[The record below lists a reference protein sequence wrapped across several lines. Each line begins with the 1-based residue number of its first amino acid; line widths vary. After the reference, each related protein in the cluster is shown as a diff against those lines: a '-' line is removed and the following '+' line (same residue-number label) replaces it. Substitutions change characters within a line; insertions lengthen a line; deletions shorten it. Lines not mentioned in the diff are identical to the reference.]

1 MQYSHYK
8 RTMLVA
14 VNATSAELMK
24 IAKILVISRIDC
36 QVPMSSAERG
46 SARRINWH
54 SFQAST
60 RISVW
65 RYVIRINQFR
75 IRRRSTGS
83 KNWLLQHIPFPIN
96 V

>member
-1 MQYSHYK
+1 VQYSHYK

-24 IAKILVISRIDC
+24 IAKMLVISRMDC

-60 RISVW
+60 RISV
-65 RYVIRINQFR
+65 RQCFETKNSDRNR
-75 IRRRSTGS
+75 EHRR
-83 KNWLLQHIPFPIN
+83 
-96 V
+96 